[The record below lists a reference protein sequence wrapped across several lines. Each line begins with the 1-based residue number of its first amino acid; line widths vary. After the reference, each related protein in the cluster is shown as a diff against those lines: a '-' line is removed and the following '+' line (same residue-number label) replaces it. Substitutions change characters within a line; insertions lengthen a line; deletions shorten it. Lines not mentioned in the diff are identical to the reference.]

1 MSAVSCITDDIEM
14 SPALPVLTSA
24 FLTLSSPHISPLNDF
39 SQHISSNNIQIK
51 DNLFCISFQLC
62 TYEWNLSN
70 EGLSTNGELLNLQ
83 VI

>member
-1 MSAVSCITDDIEM
+1 M

-51 DNLFCISFQLC
+51 DHLLC
-62 TYEWNLSN
+62 TTMYEWNISN
-70 EGLSTNGELLNLQ
+70 KGLLTNGELLNLQ